1 MTFILPSFGAS
12 AIAAVPGGGSSFAN
26 DYSISLDGNNDYLDC
41 GNLTSINGATNLSTS
56 VWFKLDN
63 LTSGG
68 ERPVLFSGGNGTL
81 YIWPK
86 TDTTFAYINDS
97 FTVSAWNTGQWYHVV
112 TVQSGTAV
120 EVYLDGSS
128 IGTSTNSV
136 DRSTWGNTFS
146 IGRWDA
152 GASTGNYTD
161 GQIDE
166 VALFTSALSSSD
178 VTAIYNGGNG
188 PTDISS
194 LSPKHWWRMGDSDTG
209 VSNGSSTPTIVSNVG
224 NSSAIQNHYALDFDG
239 TDDYALASSLSG
251 HAAPFTMS
259 FWFYSTNDA
268 NMVPFHYQDNLWFR
282 MVLRSSSDGRRIRF
296 YGSNDSNKTSTGGWV
311 SGQWNHF
318 AATVDGSGN
327 TDLYIN
333 GTYDSTHTGGD
344 ISAVTSNFMIG
355 AQWHSGGP
363 VTMFN
368 GQLDEVATW
377 NAVLSNGSASVGA
390 TAGGDIAAIYNSGV
404 PNDLALAGSYDTD
417 RTSNLTNWWRME
429 EGSGTSVANTVGS
442 GTALGLNN
450 GTAFSTDTPT
460 ANAILTNGPTYS
472 TNVPT

>member
-1 MTFILPSFGAS
+1 
-12 AIAAVPGGGSSFAN
+12 
-26 DYSISLDGNNDYLDC
+26 
-41 GNLTSINGATNLSTS
+41 
-56 VWFKLDN
+56 
-63 LTSGG
+63 
-68 ERPVLFSGGNGTL
+68 
-81 YIWPK
+81 
-86 TDTTFAYINDS
+86 
-97 FTVSAWNTGQWYHVV
+97 
-112 TVQSGTAV
+112 
-120 EVYLDGSS
+120 
-128 IGTSTNSV
+128 
-136 DRSTWGNTFS
+136 
-146 IGRWDA
+146 
-152 GASTGNYTD
+152 
-161 GQIDE
+161 
-166 VALFTSALSSSD
+166 
-178 VTAIYNGGNG
+178 
-188 PTDISS
+188 
-194 LSPKHWWRMGDSDTG
+194 
-209 VSNGSSTPTIVSNVG
+209 
-224 NSSAIQNHYALDFDG
+224 
-239 TDDYALASSLSG
+239 
-251 HAAPFTMS
+251 
-259 FWFYSTNDA
+259 
-268 NMVPFHYQDNLWFR
+268 
-282 MVLRSSSDGRRIRF
+282 
-296 YGSNDSNKTSTGGWV
+296 
-311 SGQWNHF
+311 
-318 AATVDGSGN
+318 VDGSGN
-327 TDLYIN
+327 TDLYLN